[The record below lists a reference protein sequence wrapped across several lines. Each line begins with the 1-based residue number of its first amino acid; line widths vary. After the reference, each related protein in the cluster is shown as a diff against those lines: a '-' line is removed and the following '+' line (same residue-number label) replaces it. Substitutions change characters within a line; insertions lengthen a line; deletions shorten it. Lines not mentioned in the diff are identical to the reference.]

1 MKIQDCVGITK
12 LSSPASTNRHSCS
25 HSCHHVLEL
34 VEKNLNLFID
44 IIVIVVVVIV
54 IILILP
60 VVVVVGHIHDK
71 LQQQHNGTQR
81 TENR

>member
-1 MKIQDCVGITK
+1 MEIQDCVGIAE
-12 LSSPASTNRHSCS
+12 LSSSAPTNRHSCS

-34 VEKNLNLFID
+34 IEKNLNLFID

-60 VVVVVGHIHDK
+60 VVVVVGHIHDE